1 MDRIT
6 ADNLRKVEK
15 ERNSVHG
22 KVDATYSEFI
32 SEGEVFFQIDTY
44 GSANRDLKGKV
55 SQSIQ
60 IDRETAIE
68 LIQLL
73 NNTFQI

>member
-1 MDRIT
+1 M
-6 ADNLRKVEK
+6 
-15 ERNSVHG
+15 HG

-32 SEGEVFFQIDTY
+32 NEGEVFFQIDIY

-73 NNTFQI
+73 KNTFQI